1 MKQYDNPIAGS
12 SKTQFEDS
20 DDEHESS
27 CSEIVGVPF
36 FFCCYFFQFKLFR
49 FSYWNFSEHVS
60 VYNG

>member
-36 FFCCYFFQFKLFR
+36 FLLLFFPI
-49 FSYWNFSEHVS
+49 
-60 VYNG
+60 